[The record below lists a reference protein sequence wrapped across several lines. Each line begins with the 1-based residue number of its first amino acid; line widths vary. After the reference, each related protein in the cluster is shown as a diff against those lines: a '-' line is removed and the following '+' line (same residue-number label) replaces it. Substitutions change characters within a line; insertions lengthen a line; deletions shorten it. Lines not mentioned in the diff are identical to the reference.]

1 MTITPEQWILGALAA
16 LIVGFTKTGIPG
28 VGILVVPIMATAFG
42 GWPSVGLTLPLLIF
56 GDMFAVLWYRRHA
69 RWDKLTGLIPW
80 VLIGI
85 GTGTALLF
93 ILGQNSNAAQI
104 INKLIGVLVLIM
116 LAVHLLRQKWGNR
129 LVPSSSAGLLV
140 TGTSAGFATTI
151 SNAAGPIMSIY
162 MTSLQLPKE
171 QFMGTTAWY
180 FFIVNL
186 IKFPIYMVLSW
197 VNSQNPLVTKETL
210 TIDLLLMPMIVIGA
224 FLGKWMLPRVPQGVF
239 NFLALGLAGIAAIR
253 LIFS

>member
-1 MTITPEQWILGALAA
+1 MTLTPEQVILGATAA

-56 GDMFAVLWYRRHA
+56 GDLFAVLWYRRHA
-69 RWDKLTGLIPW
+69 RWDKLVGLVPW
-80 VLIGI
+80 VLSGI
-85 GTGTALLF
+85 AAGTALLF
-93 ILGQNSNAAQI
+93 ILGQNSGATLI
-104 INKLIGVLVLIM
+104 LSKLIGVLVLIM
-116 LAVHLLRQKWGNR
+116 LAVHLLRQRWGNR
-129 LVPSSSAGLLV
+129 LVPTSSAGLLV
-140 TGTSAGFATTI
+140 TGASAGFATTI

-180 FFIVNL
+180 FFIFNL
-186 IKFPIYMVLSW
+186 IKFPIYVVLSW
-197 VNSQNPLVTKETL
+197 VNSQNPLVTRETL
-210 TIDLLLMPMIVIGA
+210 MIDLLLLPMIVAGA
-224 FLGKWMLPRVPQGVF
+224 FLGRWVLPRVPQNVF
-239 NFLALGLAGIAAIR
+239 NFLALSLAGIAAIR